1 MFLRRRKLKALL
13 ILGVLFTAVN
23 ANAQAEIDDSKSL
36 RAVRTDVILV
46 LDGRFLAK
54 SCWH

>member
-13 ILGVLFTAVN
+13 ILGVLCTAVN
-23 ANAQAEIDDSKSL
+23 ANAQSEIDGSKSL
-36 RAVRTDVILV
+36 RAVRTAVIPV

-54 SCWH
+54 SYWH